1 MNFYHVFGAKFIDGN
16 YNNVKSLLND
26 GNLMVI
32 PSGPGLASINK
43 DLRYREAL
51 QNSDFAIPDSTYMII
66 LLRLFKKIKLKKLSG
81 YKFLK
86 CFLFNEKFDH
96 NELFMVDPTKKASIT
111 NNRFLN
117 KIGVSIDLSNHYVA
131 PQYPKSDI
139 SDNELLNKINNLKN
153 EPKYIIINLG
163 SGVQEPLGYF
173 LKNKLKFKCSIIC
186 SGAAI
191 AFLTGEQAKINSKV
205 DEWGLGWLWRIFKNP
220 IKFSSRYI
228 KAFPLI
234 TLLIK
239 EKVKRI

>member
-1 MNFYHVFGAKFIDGN
+1 M
-16 YNNVKSLLND
+16 
-26 GNLMVI
+26 
-32 PSGPGLASINK
+32 
-43 DLRYREAL
+43 
-51 QNSDFAIPDSTYMII
+51 
-66 LLRLFKKIKLKKLSG
+66 
-81 YKFLK
+81 
-86 CFLFNEKFDH
+86 
-96 NELFMVDPTKKASIT
+96 
-111 NNRFLN
+111 
-117 KIGVSIDLSNHYVA
+117 SNHYVA

-205 DEWGLGWLWRIFKNP
+205 DELGLGWLWRIFKNP